1 MERSKP
7 NIIFIYPDQH
17 RGSALGCSGNSA
29 IITPNLD
36 RLAEGGVNFTRC
48 STNSPLCMPAR
59 ASMMTGQHV
68 GEHGV
73 WNNSVHA
80 DPEESPSHVRNIR
93 NAGYYTAMIGKD
105 HLIHFPK
112 DLKKGFRSYY
122 MGELEKWGFDFK
134 KPTHTHQSLGN
145 AYPRPPK
152 EGAELSYPQI
162 LEKNGFLE
170 NTRNYMKDYYTKVN
184 TGTAVPWEEE
194 PSPVPF
200 EYHLDHYIGDQA
212 VEWIQ
217 NYEGEKPFYLQI
229 LFTGPHDPF
238 DSCQEYRDKYTL
250 EDMPVGIMT
259 PPEDPMAPNVEG
271 VMKWSN
277 LKGMTEKQ
285 KKIMTLY
292 YYASITQI
300 DEMVGKIVEIIK
312 RKGISDNTWII
323 YHADHGEMLGDHM
336 MSHKL
341 VFYESALRVPCII
354 KPPDNH
360 DGRLGWNS
368 SALADTLDVV
378 ATMIDIA
385 GAESLK
391 DSESRSLLSKI
402 SNGDEDPEA
411 HVGKD
416 YVISEVIGFAM
427 IRNEKCKLSVNLN
440 KGNPKKFW
448 GVSTD
453 TDSFMDPVEMYDV
466 EKDPDELHN
475 VVRDPQYEE
484 VRNKLLGKLD
494 DHIQKK
500 LGHEKLQR
508 FVTATS
514 TGSALARG

>member
-1 MERSKP
+1 
-7 NIIFIYPDQH
+7 
-17 RGSALGCSGNSA
+17 
-29 IITPNLD
+29 
-36 RLAEGGVNFTRC
+36 
-48 STNSPLCMPAR
+48 
-59 ASMMTGQHV
+59 
-68 GEHGV
+68 
-73 WNNSVHA
+73 
-80 DPEESPSHVRNIR
+80 
-93 NAGYYTAMIGKD
+93 
-105 HLIHFPK
+105 
-112 DLKKGFRSYY
+112 
-122 MGELEKWGFDFK
+122 
-134 KPTHTHQSLGN
+134 
-145 AYPRPPK
+145 
-152 EGAELSYPQI
+152 
-162 LEKNGFLE
+162 
-170 NTRNYMKDYYTKVN
+170 
-184 TGTAVPWEEE
+184 
-194 PSPVPF
+194 
-200 EYHLDHYIGDQA
+200 
-212 VEWIQ
+212 
-217 NYEGEKPFYLQI
+217 
-229 LFTGPHDPF
+229 
-238 DSCQEYRDKYTL
+238 
-250 EDMPVGIMT
+250 
-259 PPEDPMAPNVEG
+259 VEG